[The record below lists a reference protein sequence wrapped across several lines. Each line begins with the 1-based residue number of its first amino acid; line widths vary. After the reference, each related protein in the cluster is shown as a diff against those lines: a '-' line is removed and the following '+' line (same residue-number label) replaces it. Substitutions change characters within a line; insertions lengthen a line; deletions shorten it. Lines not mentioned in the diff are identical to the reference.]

1 MTGSTNRYFTL
12 KPLELIDT
20 VVRSVVTE
28 DFALGPAV
36 RGWLDDDEF
45 LIRRRI
51 HRDMAAVLKDDGIG

>member
-1 MTGSTNRYFTL
+1 M
-12 KPLELIDT
+12 
-20 VVRSVVTE
+20 VRSVVTE

-51 HRDMAAVLKDDGIG
+51 HRDMATVLSDAGLG